1 MSFSGNINQEIRL
14 TFSKYTEDVITNDM
28 LVFPLTK
35 DQKPIT
41 RSTFINTVIRNFY
54 PVADAS
60 ISIRLEEYEDKL
72 INTLGSKASKN
83 ILSLLLKAEQQR
95 LETLANSYD
104 KPEKSSSKSPL
115 RLQNDIFHYLTGEG
129 GTRENLFN
137 NYTMTGYLRTL
148 IEEYARLPYKKR
160 ERIYYIQKYQALEHA
175 ILTKKQLLLTVSSGR
190 RFHVLPY
197 TIMEDPLGTA
207 SYLVGFSYETGLDKT
222 LKIPCSFR
230 IASLQDFRIENS
242 KSGYLH
248 PADIQ
253 LLKKKIADNGVQF
266 LISDTIPINVKLT
279 PLGIDKFNHQ
289 LTLRPTPTHTDQE
302 TGIYTFNCSKA
313 QAEFYFFKF
322 GKDVEILSPEDLR
335 NHFKEGYLDAYH
347 NYVL

>member
-1 MSFSGNINQEIRL
+1 MPFSGNINQEIRL
-14 TFSKYTEDVITNDM
+14 TFSKYAEDVISNDM
-28 LVFPLTK
+28 LVFPLVK
-35 DQKPIT
+35 ENKQIT

-54 PVADAS
+54 PIADAS
-60 ISIRLEEYEDKL
+60 ISLRLEEYEDKL
-72 INTLGSKASKN
+72 INILGNKASKN

-95 LETLANSYD
+95 LEDIANSYD
-104 KPEKSSSKSPL
+104 RPEKSSTRSPL

-129 GTRENLFN
+129 GTRENFFN

-148 IEEYARLPYKKR
+148 MEEYTRLPYKR
-160 ERIYYIQKYQALEHA
+160 SERIYYIQKYQALEHA

-190 RFHVLPY
+190 QFHVLPY

-207 SYLVGFSYETGLDKT
+207 SYLVGFSYETTSDKT
-222 LKIPCSFR
+222 AKRPCSFR

-253 LLKKKIADNGVQF
+253 LLKKKLADNGVQF
-266 LISDTIPINVKLT
+266 LISDTVTITVKLSQQ
-279 PLGIDKFNHQ
+279 GIDKFNHQ
-289 LTLRPTPTHTDQE
+289 LTLRPTPIHTDKE
-302 TGIYTFNCSKA
+302 TGIYTFNCSKT

-322 GKDVEILSPEDLR
+322 GRDVEILSPEDLR
-335 NHFKEGYLDAYH
+335 DRFKEGYSDAYH
-347 NYVL
+347 NYVI